1 MLLHDYN
8 HFFIF
13 LGKNPPPLCLPVPI
27 PYIPIQI
34 EACARVYNIYTP
46 GQNIHM
52 CFDFETKL
60 QQASL
65 LVLHFDCM
73 RLGANGLALVKPGEN
88 NAGLPTSTEIDVDG
102 DIYDDVTEVKN
113 VDNDSLDE

>member
-1 MLLHDYN
+1 
-8 HFFIF
+8 
-13 LGKNPPPLCLPVPI
+13 
-27 PYIPIQI
+27 
-34 EACARVYNIYTP
+34 
-46 GQNIHM
+46 M

-73 RLGANGLALVKPGEN
+73 RLGANGLALVKPGES

-113 VDNDSLDE
+113 LNNDSIDDWL